1 MIKIDDIKLKVINDV
16 FNNIPGTVL
25 TGSTV
30 FNMLGIDLK
39 RPIHDLDF
47 VRSGE
52 FGYDNEIFELLNPD
66 ESDESDEKEYDYKFK
81 LYKLKHKETG
91 FLIDI
96 FNTDN
101 VKIKNIKYLRNTY
114 KIADPLDIIIAKEDC
129 INTKSNSSKHI
140 ADLKIIV
147 NYLYKWVIKNGLD
160 TTFENRAF
168 EIYEL
173 YKELEHYNYHPK
185 LVWNS
190 NNINLPLE
198 EYNII
203 KKNVRFLGYITNTYH
218 NNFISLNYEEF
229 NLIGI
234 KEVLNDYIKIIN
246 NNIKY
251 KSNIL
256 MPSNVILFF
265 KSVFHNIIQELN

>member
-1 MIKIDDIKLKVINDV
+1 MVKIDNVKLKIIGDV
-16 FNNIPGTVL
+16 FKSVYNVIL

-30 FNMLGIDLK
+30 FNMLGINLK

-47 VRSGE
+47 VCREE
-52 FGYDNEIFELLNPD
+52 FAYNNKVFELLNSI
-66 ESDESDEKEYDYKFK
+66 ESDEEEYDYKFK

-96 FNTDN
+96 FNTNN
-101 VKIKNIKYLRNTY
+101 VKIKSVKYLRNTY

-129 INTKSNSSKHI
+129 INTKSNPSKHI

-147 NYLYKWVIKNGLD
+147 NYLYKWTVKNGLYI
-160 TTFENRAF
+160 TFENRKF

-173 YKELEHYNYHPK
+173 YKELEHYNYHPE

-190 NNINLPLE
+190 NKINLPLE
-198 EYNII
+198 EYNNI
-203 KKNVRFLGYITNTYH
+203 KKNIRFRDYITNTHY
-218 NNFISLNYEEF
+218 NNFISLNYGEF
-229 NLIGI
+229 NLVGI

-251 KSNIL
+251 ESNIF
-256 MPSNVILFF
+256 MCSNVILFF

>member
-16 FNNIPGTVL
+16 FNNIPETVL

-30 FNMLGIDLK
+30 FNMLGINLK

-47 VRSGE
+47 VCSGE

-66 ESDESDEKEYDYKFK
+66 ESNEEEYDYKFK
-81 LYKLKHKETG
+81 VYKLRHKKTWL
-91 FLIDI
+91 LIDI

-101 VKIKNIKYLRNTY
+101 VKIKSIKYLGNKY
-114 KIADPLDIIIAKEDC
+114 KIADPIDIIIAKEEC
-129 INTKSNSSKHI
+129 INIKSNSNKHI
-140 ADLKIIV
+140 EDLKIIV
-147 NYLYKWVIKNGLD
+147 NYLYKWIIKNGFD
-160 TTFENRAF
+160 TAFENRKF
-168 EIYEL
+168 EMYEL

-203 KKNVRFLGYITNTYH
+203 KKNVRFLGYITNTYY
-218 NNFISLNYEEF
+218 NDVISLNYGEYK
-229 NLIGI
+229 LVGI
-234 KEVLNDYIKIIN
+234 KKVLDKYIRILN
-246 NNIKY
+246 NNIEY
-251 KSNIL
+251 ET
-256 MPSNVILFF
+256 NVYMNSDTILFF
-265 KSVFHNIIQELN
+265 KSAFHNIIQELN

>member
-16 FNNIPGTVL
+16 FNNIPETVL

-30 FNMLGIDLK
+30 FNMLGINLK

-47 VRSGE
+47 VCRGK
-52 FGYDNEIFELLNPD
+52 FIYDDKIFELLNPD
-66 ESDESDEKEYDYKFK
+66 KYDKEKYKYNFK

-114 KIADPLDIIIAKEDC
+114 KIADPLDIIIAKEEC
-129 INTKSNSSKHI
+129 VNTESNPTKHI

-147 NYLYKWVIKNGLD
+147 NYLYKWTVKNGLY
-160 TTFENRAF
+160 TTFENRKF

-185 LVWNS
+185 LVWNN

-203 KKNVRFLGYITNTYH
+203 KKNIRFSDYITNIYH
-218 NNFISLNYEEF
+218 NNFISLNYGEF

-256 MPSNVILFF
+256 MRSNVLLFF

>member
-1 MIKIDDIKLKVINDV
+1 MVNIDNIKLKIIDDV
-16 FNNIPGTVL
+16 FNNITKTVL
-25 TGSTV
+25 TGSIV

-39 RPIHDLDF
+39 RPVHDLDF
-47 VRSGE
+47 VCSGE

-160 TTFENRAF
+160 TTFENRKF

-173 YKELEHYNYHPK
+173 YKKLEHYNYHPK

-198 EYNII
+198 EYNIL
-203 KKNVRFLGYITNTYH
+203 KKNIRVSNYITNTHY
-218 NNFISLNYEEF
+218 NNFISLNYGEF

-234 KEVLNDYIKIIN
+234 KDVLDEYINTLN

-251 KSNIL
+251 KSYVL
-256 MPSNVILFF
+256 MYSDTVLFF
-265 KSVFHNIIQELN
+265 KSVFYNILQKLN

>member
-1 MIKIDDIKLKVINDV
+1 MVNIDNIKLKIIDDV
-16 FNNIPGTVL
+16 FNNITKTVL
-25 TGSTV
+25 TGSVV

-47 VRSGE
+47 VCSGE

-66 ESDESDEKEYDYKFK
+66 ESDEKEYYYKFK

-114 KIADPLDIIIAKEDC
+114 KIADPLDIIMIKEEC

-147 NYLYKWVIKNGLD
+147 NYLYKWAVKNGLNN
-160 TTFENRAF
+160 TFESRKF

-173 YKELEHYNYHPK
+173 YKELKHYNYHPE

-203 KKNVRFLGYITNTYH
+203 KKNIRFSDYITNTCY
-218 NNFISLNYEEF
+218 NNFISLNYGEF
-229 NLIGI
+229 NLVGI

-251 KSNIL
+251 KSNIFIC
-256 MPSNVILFF
+256 SNVILFF

>member
-1 MIKIDDIKLKVINDV
+1 MVNIDNIKLKIIDDV
-16 FNNIPGTVL
+16 FNNITKTVL
-25 TGSTV
+25 TGSIV

-47 VRSGE
+47 VCSGE
-52 FGYDNEIFELLNPD
+52 FGYDNEIFELLNP
-66 ESDESDEKEYDYKFK
+66 DESDEKEYDYKFK

-114 KIADPLDIIIAKEDC
+114 KIADPLDIIITKEEC
-129 INTKSNSSKHI
+129 INTKSNPTKHI

-147 NYLYKWVIKNGLD
+147 NYLYKWTVKNGLY
-160 TTFENRAF
+160 TTFENRKF

-173 YKELEHYNYHPK
+173 YKELEHYNYHPE

-203 KKNVRFLGYITNTYH
+203 KKNIRFSDYITNIYH
-218 NNFISLNYEEF
+218 NNFISLNYGEF

-256 MPSNVILFF
+256 MRSNVILFF

>member
-16 FNNIPGTVL
+16 FNNIPETVL

-30 FNMLGIDLK
+30 FNMLGINLK

-47 VRSGE
+47 VHRGK
-52 FGYDNEIFELLNPD
+52 FIYDDKIFELLNPD
-66 ESDESDEKEYDYKFK
+66 KYDKKKYKYEFK

-101 VKIKNIKYLRNTY
+101 VSITNIKYLG
-114 KIADPLDIIIAKEDC
+114 KIYNIVRLYDIIIAKEDC

-140 ADLKIIV
+140 ADLKLIV
-147 NYLYKWVIKNGLD
+147 NYLYRWVFKNGID
-160 TTFENRAF
+160 TTFKNRTF

-203 KKNVRFLGYITNTYH
+203 KKNIRFLDYITNTYY
-218 NNFISLNYEEF
+218 NDVISLNYGEYK
-229 NLIGI
+229 LVGI
-234 KEVLNDYIKIIN
+234 KEVLDKYINILN

-251 KSNIL
+251 GT
-256 MPSNVILFF
+256 NVYMNADIAVFF
-265 KSVFHNIIQELN
+265 KITFHNIIQELN